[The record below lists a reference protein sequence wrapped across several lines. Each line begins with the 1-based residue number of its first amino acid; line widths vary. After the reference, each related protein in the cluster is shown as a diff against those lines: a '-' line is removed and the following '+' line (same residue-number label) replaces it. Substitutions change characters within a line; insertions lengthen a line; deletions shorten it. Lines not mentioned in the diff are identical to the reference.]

1 MFNLGFSE
9 LIIIGVIAL
18 VFIGPKQLPEV
29 ARVIGR
35 LINEWKRATSEFSS
49 TFKDNEAFKDWERR
63 KNEYLSQLETS
74 VQSPAE
80 TDKKD
85 DPPKESLTLQGDE
98 DSAPVA
104 STDVAS
110 EQMELRLDED
120 SSGEDKK

>member
-85 DPPKESLTLQGDE
+85 DPPKEPLMPHGDE
-98 DSAPVA
+98 GPAPVA

-110 EQMELRLDED
+110 EQMELHLEED